1 MFLWFQF
8 CFKLWIVKYKWIMRR
23 ILDFIFLSIFLQL
36 SLLKIN
42 RLGNNFLILNLFFIH
57 FLRGSV
63 FLIVLI
69 ENNLILLVGIIIH
82 LLCFCLIII
91 SCRSNYLI
99 HSVNLSK
106 ICYFLTVTDTFASTL
121 NSWFFKFF
129 FYKFLY
135 LYIHY

>member
-42 RLGNNFLILNLFFIH
+42 RLGNNFLILNLVFIH

>member
-42 RLGNNFLILNLFFIH
+42 RLGNNFLILNLVFIH
-57 FLRGSV
+57 FLRGSI

-69 ENNLILLVGIIIH
+69 ENNLILLVSIIIH
-82 LLCFCLIII
+82 LLSFCLIII